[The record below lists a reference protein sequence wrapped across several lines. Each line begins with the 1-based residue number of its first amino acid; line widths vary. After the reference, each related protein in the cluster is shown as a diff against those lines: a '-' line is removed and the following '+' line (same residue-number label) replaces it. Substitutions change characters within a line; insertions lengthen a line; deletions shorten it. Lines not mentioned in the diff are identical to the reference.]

1 MTFLR
6 KQWWRILSVHIKFAQ
21 IQQQLSGFE
30 PRQILAETI
39 VFVCGM
45 WIKQM
50 GLLSHSCRQLS
61 SSPSYRFTCIHVIT
75 INVLMAC
82 HYTGVFNEIWG
93 KNVPI
98 SIDYYCYSQMSALLW
113 TWTFTYIY
121 STHTHLYKWLSHEK
135 QIQLERNWFNIKH
148 EVDMLSIQFF
158 FTYSYKTITTP
169 TENLFV
175 SIKHFCWI
183 MNVMIAWV
191 IVDGLVVL
199 YEQELFCSLAILL
212 TMLIGKNVPD

>member
-6 KQWWRILSVHIKFAQ
+6 KQWWRILSVHIKFEQ

-39 VFVCGM
+39 VFVWGM

-75 INVLMAC
+75 INVLMAW

-113 TWTFTYIY
+113 TWTFTYMY
-121 STHTHLYKWLSHEK
+121 SAHSTHTYTSDCLTKNKLNSDGIDSTLNMKWTCCPYTIFYIQIK
-135 QIQLERNWFNIKH
+135 Q
-148 EVDMLSIQFF
+148 
-158 FTYSYKTITTP
+158 
-169 TENLFV
+169 
-175 SIKHFCWI
+175 
-183 MNVMIAWV
+183 
-191 IVDGLVVL
+191 
-199 YEQELFCSLAILL
+199 
-212 TMLIGKNVPD
+212 